1 MNFSMIKNIIGKIL
15 VLLSIM
21 MIFPMIVSIIY
32 FKEEGI
38 WNVLAYAIPI
48 VILFV
53 VGIILS
59 HKKLSNKKMGAKEGF
74 VIVSLSWLIMSLF
87 GCIPFIVIGIIN
99 GKQGIPNFFDAFF
112 EMTSGFT
119 TTGSSVVENVEELA
133 KSVNFWRCFSHWIG
147 GMGILVF
154 ILALIPESN
163 EGSSM
168 HILRAESPGPQVGKL
183 VSKMKV
189 TSRILYIIYFVLT
202 LIMIGLLYGGHLLGL
217 DKGYTEMNLYK
228 SIVYS
233 FGTAG
238 TGGFS
243 VDASGF
249 AGYAPYFQYVVSIG
263 MIVFAINFT
272 IYYLLL
278 LFKFKDIWKNEEVK
292 AFLIIVAVSVVIIT
306 LNLFFTLRNNEA
318 FKELSTFEGS
328 FRHALFQVAAIIST
342 TGFSSSNFNVWPVLS
357 QTILVLLMISGGC
370 AGSTAGGFKISRL
383 VILFKTVIAK
393 IKNMIVPRKVQVIK
407 YNDGTLDEPTSNG
420 VQSFL
425 IIYCIVL
432 IGCALLISID
442 NNSFFTNFTASLT
455 CISNVGP
462 AFGNAFANFRC
473 FSWFSK
479 IILALEMIAG
489 RLEIFPLLLLFYP
502 KTWMKR

>member
-1 MNFSMIKNIIGKIL
+1 M
-15 VLLSIM
+15 VLLSIL

-32 FKEEGI
+32 FEQEGI

-59 HKKLSNKKMGAKEGF
+59 HKKLNNKKMGAKEGF

-87 GCIPFIVIGIIN
+87 GCIPFIVIGLIN

-112 EMTSGFT
+112 EMASGFT

-133 KSVNFWRCFSHWIG
+133 KSVQFWRSLSHWIG

-189 TSRILYIIYFVLT
+189 TSRILYIIYFVMT
-202 LIMIGLLYGGHLLGL
+202 LILIGFLYLGHLLGF
-217 DKGYTEMNLYK
+217 DKGYNEMNLFK
-228 SIVYS
+228 SIIYS

-243 VDASGF
+243 VDANGL
-249 AGYAPYFQYVVSIG
+249 AGYAPYFQYVISIG
-263 MIVFAINFT
+263 MIAFAINFT

-278 LFKFKDIWKNEEVK
+278 LFKFKDIWKNEELK
-292 AFLIIVAVSVVIIT
+292 AFLIIVAVSTIIIT
-306 LNLFFTLRNNEA
+306 INLFVTFKDNEL
-318 FKELSTFEGS
+318 FKEFNTLEGS
-328 FRHALFQVAAIIST
+328 FRHALFQVASIIST
-342 TGFSSSNFNVWPVLS
+342 TGYTSTSFNLWPVLS
-357 QTILVLLMISGGC
+357 QTIIVLLMISGGC
-370 AGSTAGGFKISRL
+370 AGSTAGGVKISRL

-407 YNDGTLDEPTSNG
+407 YNDGTLDESTSNG

-425 IIYCIVL
+425 IIYCVVL
-432 IGCALLISID
+432 VGCALLISID
-442 NNSFFTNFTASLT
+442 NNSFFTNFTASLA

-462 AFGNAFANFRC
+462 AFGEAFANFRC

-479 IILALEMIAG
+479 LILALEMIAG
-489 RLEIFPLLLLFYP
+489 RLEIFPLLLLLLFYP

>member
-1 MNFSMIKNIIGKIL
+1 M
-15 VLLSIM
+15 VLLSIL

-32 FKEEGI
+32 FEQEGI

-48 VILFV
+48 VILLV

-59 HKKLSNKKMGAKEGF
+59 HKKLDNKRMGAKEGF

-87 GCIPFIVIGIIN
+87 GCIPFIVIGLIN

-112 EMTSGFT
+112 EMASGFT
-119 TTGSSVVENVEELA
+119 TTGSSVVEDVEALA
-133 KSVNFWRCFSHWIG
+133 KSVQFWRSFSHWIG

-189 TSRILYIIYFVLT
+189 TSRILYIIYFVMT
-202 LIMIGLLYGGHLLGL
+202 LILIGFLYLGHLLGF
-217 DKGYTEMNLYK
+217 DKGYNEMTLFK
-228 SIVYS
+228 SIIYS

-243 VDASGF
+243 VDASGL
-249 AGYAPYFQYVVSIG
+249 AGYAPYFQYVISIG
-263 MIVFAINFT
+263 MILFAINFT

-278 LFKFKDIWKNEEVK
+278 LLKFKDIWKNEELK
-292 AFLIIVAVSVVIIT
+292 AFLIIVAVSTIIIT
-306 LNLFFTLRNNEA
+306 INLFVTLKDNEL
-318 FKELSTFEGS
+318 FKEFNTLEGS
-328 FRHALFQVAAIIST
+328 FRHALFQVASIIST
-342 TGFSSSNFNVWPVLS
+342 TGYTSTAFNLWPVLS
-357 QTILVLLMISGGC
+357 QTIIVLLMISGGC

-383 VILFKTVIAK
+383 VILFKTVIVK

-407 YNDGTLDEPTSNG
+407 FNDGTLDESTSNG

-425 IIYCIVL
+425 IIYCVVL
-432 IGCALLISID
+432 VGCALLISID
-442 NNSFFTNFTASLT
+442 NNSFFTNFTASLA

-479 IILALEMIAG
+479 LILALEMIAG

>member
-1 MNFSMIKNIIGKIL
+1 M
-15 VLLSIM
+15 VLLSIL

-32 FKEEGI
+32 FEQEGI

-59 HKKLSNKKMGAKEGF
+59 HKKLNNKKMGAKEGF

-87 GCIPFIVIGIIN
+87 GCIPFIVIGLIN

-112 EMTSGFT
+112 EMASGFT

-133 KSVNFWRCFSHWIG
+133 KSVQFWRSLSHWIG

-189 TSRILYIIYFVLT
+189 TSRILYIIYFVMT
-202 LIMIGLLYGGHLLGL
+202 LILIGFLYLGHLLGF
-217 DKGYTEMNLYK
+217 DKGYNEMNLFK
-228 SIVYS
+228 SIIYS

-243 VDASGF
+243 VDANGL
-249 AGYAPYFQYVVSIG
+249 AGYAPYFQYVISIG
-263 MIVFAINFT
+263 MIAFAINFT

-278 LFKFKDIWKNEEVK
+278 LFKFKDIWKNEELK
-292 AFLIIVAVSVVIIT
+292 AFLIIVAVSTIIIT
-306 LNLFFTLRNNEA
+306 INLFVTFKDNEL
-318 FKELSTFEGS
+318 FKEFNTLEGS
-328 FRHALFQVAAIIST
+328 IRHALFQVASIIST
-342 TGFSSSNFNVWPVLS
+342 TGYTSTSFNLWPVLS
-357 QTILVLLMISGGC
+357 QTIIVLLMISGGC
-370 AGSTAGGFKISRL
+370 AGSTAGGVKISRL

-407 YNDGTLDEPTSNG
+407 YNDGTLDESTSNG

-425 IIYCIVL
+425 IIYCVVL
-432 IGCALLISID
+432 VGCALLISID
-442 NNSFFTNFTASLT
+442 NNSFFTNFTASLA

-462 AFGNAFANFRC
+462 AFGEAFANFRC

-479 IILALEMIAG
+479 LILALEMIAG

>member
-1 MNFSMIKNIIGKIL
+1 M
-15 VLLSIM
+15 VLLSIL

-32 FKEEGI
+32 FEQEGI

-48 VILFV
+48 VILCV

-59 HKKLSNKKMGAKEGF
+59 HKKLDNKRMGAKEGF

-87 GCIPFIVIGIIN
+87 GCIPFIVIGLVN

-112 EMTSGFT
+112 EMASGFT
-119 TTGSSVVENVEELA
+119 TTGSSVVEDVEALA
-133 KSVNFWRCFSHWIG
+133 KSVQFWRSFSHWIG

-189 TSRILYIIYFVLT
+189 TSRILYIIYFVMT
-202 LIMIGLLYGGHLLGL
+202 LILIGFLYLGHLLGF
-217 DKGYTEMNLYK
+217 DKGYNEMTLFK
-228 SIVYS
+228 SIIYS

-243 VDASGF
+243 VDASGL
-249 AGYAPYFQYVVSIG
+249 ARYAPYFQYVISIG
-263 MIVFAINFT
+263 MILFAINFT

-278 LFKFKDIWKNEEVK
+278 LFKFKDIWKNEELK
-292 AFLIIVAVSVVIIT
+292 AFLIIVAVSTIIIT
-306 LNLFFTLRNNEA
+306 INLFVTLKDNEL
-318 FKELSTFEGS
+318 FKEFNTLEGS
-328 FRHALFQVAAIIST
+328 FRHALFQVASIIST
-342 TGFSSSNFNVWPVLS
+342 TGYTSTAFNLWPVLS
-357 QTILVLLMISGGC
+357 QTIIVLLMISGGC

-383 VILFKTVIAK
+383 VILFKTVITK

-407 YNDGTLDEPTSNG
+407 FNDGTLDESTSNG

-425 IIYCIVL
+425 IIYCVVL
-432 IGCALLISID
+432 VGCALLISID
-442 NNSFFTNFTASLT
+442 NNSFFTNFTASLA

-479 IILALEMIAG
+479 LILALEMIAG